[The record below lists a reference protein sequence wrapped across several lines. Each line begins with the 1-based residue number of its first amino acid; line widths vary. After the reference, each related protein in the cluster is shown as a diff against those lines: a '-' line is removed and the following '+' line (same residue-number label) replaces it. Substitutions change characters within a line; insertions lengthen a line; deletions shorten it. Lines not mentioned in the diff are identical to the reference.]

1 MKKWELNEMSEDEKE
16 CLECRGTGTFKC
28 FKCDGVLPEVYDC
41 SECHGDGEVECED
54 CGGSGVEDWR

>member
-1 MKKWELNEMSEDEKE
+1 MSEDEKE